1 MLRFTRQSKPPVPRG
16 RARGAL
22 FLWLLLLA
30 ACNPP
35 PPTPGPEPLDTF
47 EERVTALV
55 TTTTRGF
62 LRDRP
67 AAQAVLTD
75 QLPNLRQAPT
85 LVQLL
90 LDLQRPP
97 ELRELAP
104 PIQNDIE
111 FELEKPEYDEL
122 RERWDTPEVQQEA
135 VAAVVLGME
144 RALAQLM
151 QPGGGEAGGGGGDEG
166 ETDG

>member
-1 MLRFTRQSKPPVPRG
+1 MSRSYLPVRHLQLLRIVLIWQFV
-16 RARGAL
+16 
-22 FLWLLLLA
+22 LLA
-30 ACNPP
+30 GCNPP

-47 EERVTALV
+47 EERVAALV

-67 AAQAVLTD
+67 AAQAILND
-75 QLPNLRQAPT
+75 RLPNFRQAPT

-97 ELRELAP
+97 ELRELP
-104 PIQNDIE
+104 PLIQNDIE

-122 RERWDTPEVQQEA
+122 RERWDTPEVQQET
-135 VAAVVLGME
+135 VAAVTLGME
-144 RALAQLM
+144 RGLAQLTE
-151 QPGGGEAGGGGGDEG
+151 PGGGEAGGAGRDEG
-166 ETDG
+166 GTDG

>member
-1 MLRFTRQSKPPVPRG
+1 MSRPRPHDSRPLHLLRI
-16 RARGAL
+16 AL
-22 FLWLLLLA
+22 VWQLFLLA

-35 PPTPGPEPLDTF
+35 PPTPGPEPLATF
-47 EERVTALV
+47 QERVTALV

-67 AAQAVLTD
+67 AAQAVLNNR
-75 QLPNLRQAPT
+75 LPGFRQAPA

-90 LDLQRPP
+90 LDLQRSP
-97 ELRELAP
+97 ELRDLAP
-104 PIQNDIE
+104 LIQNDIE

-135 VAAVVLGME
+135 VAAVTLGME
-144 RALAQLM
+144 RGLAQLREVD
-151 QPGGGEAGGGGGDEG
+151 GGG
-166 ETDG
+166 TDG